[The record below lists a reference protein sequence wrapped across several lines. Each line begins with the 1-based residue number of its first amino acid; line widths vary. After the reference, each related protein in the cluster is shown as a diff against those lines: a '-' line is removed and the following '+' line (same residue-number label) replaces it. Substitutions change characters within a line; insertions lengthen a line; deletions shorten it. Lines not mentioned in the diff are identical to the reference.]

1 MQLGTT
7 VKCNALP
14 VSLAKGEVHLHC
26 LCLEAKER
34 EEMLHL
40 AEICFRAE
48 DLQVLALTLESV
60 LMLVE
65 SN

>member
-1 MQLGTT
+1 MQLGTS
-7 VKCNALP
+7 VKCNTLL

-26 LCLEAKER
+26 LCLEAKDR
-34 EEMLHL
+34 EEISHL
-40 AEICFRAE
+40 ACFWAE
-48 DLQVLALTLESV
+48 DLQVLALTLELV